1 MRADLGLLRASGLR
15 PRDLVYDLLLRTAV
29 HAALLVRRGL
39 HRTGCGW
46 VDLHP
51 SGRRDVRLFAVVA
64 RGGGAFVGRACVL
77 ALIACAFASTPFML
91 G

>member
-1 MRADLGLLRASGLR
+1 MRADLGLLHAVGLR
-15 PRDLVYDLLLRTAV
+15 PRDVVYDLLVRTAV
-29 HAALLVRRGL
+29 HAVLLVGRGL
-39 HRTGCGW
+39 RFARCGW